1 MLQVERG
8 GALLIFYFFKQIAGG
23 GAYGVGAHGGVAN
36 GVGTHGHCRRRS
48 EGGVVAGTVAVE

>member
-1 MLQVERG
+1 MLQIERG
-8 GALLIFYFFKQIAGG
+8 GALLILYFLKQIAGG

-36 GVGTHGHCRRRS
+36 GVGTHGNWGRRS

>member
-8 GALLIFYFFKQIAGG
+8 GALLILYFFKQIAGG
-23 GAYGVGAHGGVAN
+23 GVYGVGAHGGVAN
-36 GVGTHGHCRRRS
+36 GVGTHGNCRRS

>member
-8 GALLIFYFFKQIAGG
+8 GALLIFYFLKQIAG
-23 GAYGVGAHGGVAN
+23 GAYGVGTHGGVAN
-36 GVGTHGHCRRRS
+36 GVGTHGNWGRRS

>member
-1 MLQVERG
+1 MLQIERG
-8 GALLIFYFFKQIAGG
+8 GALLILYFFKQIGG

-36 GVGTHGHCRRRS
+36 GVGTHGNWGRRS